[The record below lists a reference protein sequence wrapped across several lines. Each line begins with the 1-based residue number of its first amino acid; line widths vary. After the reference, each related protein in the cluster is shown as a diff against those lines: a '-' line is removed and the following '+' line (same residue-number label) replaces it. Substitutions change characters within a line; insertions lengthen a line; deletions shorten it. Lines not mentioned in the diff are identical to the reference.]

1 MKRFEIVLLT
11 VLCLSSYLGSPI
23 VADDTKPMRSEV
35 IEPIRN
41 DSFNKNGTFPERR
54 LGGNPRMLNGVQV
67 FDGATDGNR
76 QVDPQ
81 IAVGGDHVL
90 HATNSGLI
98 IYTKEGEFVQGVN
111 QRCFNGGIDPKLFY
125 DRHNGVFGFD
135 LWNPWDAEKK
145 KPVNISVSET
155 NDPTGAW
162 NTYPIP
168 APDGRDGGGIGY
180 SRKWIGYSFPG
191 GESQTFVLKMEEAKA
206 GEDATVYHFKGN
218 LGHPVATQDE
228 MDDLLFVKLAGR
240 NLVVTRVRDAGD
252 GTPVADQL
260 FSVPHNFQYFGWPPQ
275 SPQKGSG
282 KKTASGDRN
291 PKNLVIQGGFLWFSQ
306 TINCEGRAGVQW
318 HQVNLED
325 GEFVQSGL
333 IGDEKNSF
341 IQTTLAVNKNL
352 DVLVGFQE
360 AGPDMFVSPRFAYR
374 RADDPK
380 GELRPM
386 ISLGEGKA
394 ATEGGAWGDYSG
406 SVVDGDNLLDL
417 WTIQSIADAEGRGDT
432 VIACLPEDG
441 PAKNAKEEQPT
452 SIKSE
457 EPTLRVLTYN
467 IHHGRAMDGKF
478 DYERLAKTIAD
489 LKPDVVALQEV
500 DNKTE
505 RASGVDQAKKLGEML
520 EMNYAFGN
528 ALYFSGGEY
537 GEGVLSRFPIKG
549 VKAHHLP
556 FAFGNEPRTAL
567 EVTVTPD
574 NGIPEFVFVGTHL
587 CHQSGATRLEQTKE
601 LNRIFTARSE
611 TPILMAGDFNARP
624 KSDPM
629 QVLFEGNW
637 LDAVAPNSRIDYI
650 LLRKKDPWEIVE
662 TIIVDEPVVSD
673 HDPIL
678 TILKWS
684 GDE

>member
-1 MKRFEIVLLT
+1 MKRIGHKLFVTLVLLSIAGPQ
-11 VLCLSSYLGSPI
+11 V
-23 VADDTKPMRSEV
+23 VADDINPARSEV
-35 IEPIRN
+35 ITPIRN
-41 DSFNKNGTFPERR
+41 ESFNKNGTFPERR
-54 LGGNPRMLNGVQV
+54 LGGNPRTVNGVLV

-90 HATNSGLI
+90 HATNNGLI
-98 IYTKEGEFVQGVN
+98 IFSKKGEFVQGVS

-135 LWNPWDAEKK
+135 LWNPWDQEKK

-162 NTYPIP
+162 NTYPVP

-191 GESQTFVLKMEEAKA
+191 GECQTFVLKTEDAKA
-206 GEDATVYHFKGN
+206 GNEAKVYHFQGN

-228 MDDLLFVKLAGR
+228 IDDLYFVKLTRA
-240 NLVVTRVRDAGD
+240 NLVVTRVSESSD
-252 GTPVADQL
+252 GSPVASLL
-260 FSVPHNFQYFGWPPQ
+260 FSSPHNFQYFGWPPQ
-275 SPQKGSG
+275 SPQKGTD

-291 PKNLVIQGGFLWFSQ
+291 PKNLVVQGGFLWFSQ
-306 TINCEGRAGVQW
+306 TINCDGRAAVQW
-318 HQVNLED
+318 HQVDLKD

-333 IGDEKNSF
+333 VSDEKNSF
-341 IQTTLAVNKNL
+341 IQTTLAVNKRL

-380 GELRPM
+380 GTLRPT
-386 ISLGEGKA
+386 ISLGEGRS

-417 WTIQSIADAEGRGDT
+417 WTIQSIADDEGRGDT
-432 VIACLPEDG
+432 VIAVLPESG
-441 PAKNAKEEQPT
+441 PATDDKEQPQPT
-452 SIKSE
+452 STTP

-478 DYERLAKTIAD
+478 DYERLAQTIAELD
-489 LKPDVVALQEV
+489 PDVVALQEV
-500 DNKTE
+500 DNKTQ
-505 RASGVDQAKKLGEML
+505 RASGIDQAKKLGEML
-520 EMNYAFGN
+520 KMNSAFGS
-528 ALYFSGGEY
+528 ALYFSGGQY
-537 GEGVLSRFPIKG
+537 GEGVLSRFPIKEI
-549 VKAHHLP
+549 KAHHLP

-574 NGIPEFVFVGTHL
+574 NGVPEFVFVGTHL
-587 CHQSGATRLEQTKE
+587 CHQSGETRLQQTKE
-601 LNRIFTARSE
+601 LNRIFGAQSKL
-611 TPILMAGDFNARP
+611 PILMAGDFNARP
-624 KSDPM
+624 DSDPM
-629 QVLFEGNW
+629 QVLLGENW
-637 LDAVAPNSRIDYI
+637 LDAVAPNSRIDFI
-650 LLRKKDPWEIVE
+650 LLRKNDPWEIVE
-662 TIIVDEPVVSD
+662 TTIVDEPVVSD
-673 HDPIL
+673 HDPIF
-678 TILKWS
+678 TVLKWR
-684 GDE
+684 GNE